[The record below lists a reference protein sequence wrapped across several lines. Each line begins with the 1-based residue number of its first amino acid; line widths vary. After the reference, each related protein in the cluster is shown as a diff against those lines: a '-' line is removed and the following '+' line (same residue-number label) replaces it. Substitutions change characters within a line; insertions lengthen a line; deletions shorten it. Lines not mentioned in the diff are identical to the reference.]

1 MFGHILLGYS
11 PKFRPYIY
19 RPYIWNRY
27 LQSIG
32 SCCMAIESLKPVDL
46 ESTSSMD
53 PQENIAAQTNLV
65 AAWLDWLEISA
76 LKMLV
81 NDG

>member
-1 MFGHILLGYS
+1 
-11 PKFRPYIY
+11 
-19 RPYIWNRY
+19 
-27 LQSIG
+27 
-32 SCCMAIESLKPVDL
+32 MAIESLKPVDL
-46 ESTSSMD
+46 VSTSSMD